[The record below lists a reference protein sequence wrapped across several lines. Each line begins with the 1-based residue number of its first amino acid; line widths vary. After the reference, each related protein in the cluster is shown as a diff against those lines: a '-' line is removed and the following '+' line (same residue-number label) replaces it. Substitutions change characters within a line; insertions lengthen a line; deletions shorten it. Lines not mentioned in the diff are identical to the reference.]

1 MTPFERDGKGM
12 EEYRIF
18 FPESN
23 RFPELQLRLCGF
35 ENCVP
40 GHSFG
45 PAVRGI
51 YLIHVVLSGT
61 GIFMVDQQTYQLREG
76 DGFLIVPESQTFYK
90 ADEKDPWSYC
100 WVGFQGERA
109 EEVIRDMG
117 LGRDSMVFHSN
128 RAKELRDIVQEMFM
142 SSEHTRTDL
151 YLNQSLL
158 YRYFSILLDD
168 MEVRFGSRTG
178 RNKIVS
184 QAVQHIEECYSDPSV
199 RVAEIA
205 KNVNVERGY
214 LYALFMKHLGLSP
227 QEYLLKFRLTK
238 ATDLLN
244 HTDYPIDKIASDCGY
259 QDPVTFS
266 KAFRKMFGA
275 PPGKYRKLSREWMKD
290 SKEHFD
296 SLLNEERKVNKN

>member
-1 MTPFERDGKGM
+1 MVREWRNIEFSFRSQT
-12 EEYRIF
+12 
-18 FPESN
+18 
-23 RFPELQLRLCGF
+23 GF
-35 ENCVP
+35 RSC
-40 GHSFG
+40 SFDC
-45 PAVRGI
+45 ADSKTVFRATASVR
-51 YLIHVVLSGT
+51 LSGESISAYLDYVSRT
-61 GIFMVDQQTYQLREG
+61 LGYKTDRPYYGLAWDVGEQWQFGSDNS
-76 DGFLIVPESQTFYK
+76 FLAQ
-90 ADEKDPWSYC
+90 
-100 WVGFQGERA
+100 

-184 QAVQHIEECYSDPSV
+184 EAVQHIEKCYSDPSV

-205 KNVNVERGY
+205 KSVNVERGY